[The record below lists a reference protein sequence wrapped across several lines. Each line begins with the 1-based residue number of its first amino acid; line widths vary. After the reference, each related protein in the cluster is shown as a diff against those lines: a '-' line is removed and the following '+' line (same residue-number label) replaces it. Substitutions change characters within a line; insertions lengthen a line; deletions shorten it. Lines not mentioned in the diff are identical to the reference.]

1 MKKLLL
7 TMAVGVA
14 AAFAANAGET
24 TITFADI
31 YGSTTQNIEQ
41 PLIADGF
48 EVTFEKG
55 NSNNVT
61 AFNRAGDI
69 RLYAGTQ
76 EKPDGN
82 TMTVKAPA
90 GVTITGISLTAKSY
104 DSWGVIS
111 VDNGTFTEDA
121 TTKNGTWAGSASSVK
136 FTASRSAS
144 DLTKATQNRYTAMSI
159 TYTGEAGL
167 SGVKFSLVAGDYFGA
182 QTLEITSLAEG
193 AEVAY
198 TVALDGTQVESKQAA
213 SPVSVSLD
221 KVGTYVVSAKSVKG
235 SESSA
240 EQSATYVI
248 KERQTIA
255 FTPMDP
261 ANVKEGKYIIGY
273 SDGEKSYV
281 MKSEVYSNFYVA
293 GTEFDLSTG
302 TLPTAEYLFDVKKVD
317 GGYNIVNNA
326 GTYVSL
332 VASGSHINL
341 KSAEA
346 DAAVWTFEPA
356 NVAADG
362 AYAVKATVPAVT
374 SAKASYLQFQ
384 LYRGTTPE
392 FCAGTNY
399 KYPTFYSTDASG
411 VEETANAEV
420 AAVYTT
426 AGAVVVKASEPTAVE
441 VYNVAGQAVVL
452 RNAVEGETFIDVPA
466 GFYIVKAGTT
476 VAKVVVK

>member
-1 MKKLLL
+1 
-7 TMAVGVA
+7 MAVGVA
-14 AAFAANAGET
+14 AVFAANAGET
-24 TITFADI
+24 TITFADV
-31 YGSTTQNIEQ
+31 YGTTTQDIKQ

-61 AFNRAGDI
+61 AFNKAGDI
-69 RLYAGTQ
+69 RLYAGSQ

-82 TMTVKAPA
+82 IMTVKAPA

-104 DSWGVIS
+104 EKWGVIS

-121 TTKNGTWAGSASSVK
+121 TTKNGTWAGSAASVK

-144 DLTKATQNRYTAMSI
+144 DLTVATQNRYTAMSI

-167 SGVKFSLVAGDYFGA
+167 SGVKFSLAAGDYFGA
-182 QTLEITSLAEG
+182 QQVEISSLAEG

-221 KVGTYVVSAKSVKG
+221 KVGTYVVTAKSVKG

-248 KERQTIA
+248 KERQAIA

-261 ANVKEGKYIIGY
+261 ANVKEGKYIIAY

-281 MKSEVYSNFYVA
+281 MKNEVYSNYYVA

-302 TLPTAEYLFDVKKVD
+302 TLPTAEYLFDVKAVE
-317 GGYNIVNNA
+317 GGYNIVNNE
-326 GTYVSL
+326 GKYVSM

-341 KSAEA
+341 KPSEA

-374 SAKASYLQFQ
+374 AEKASYLQFQ
-384 LYRGTTPE
+384 LYRSSTPE
-392 FCAGTNY
+392 FLADSRY
-399 KYPTFYSTDASG
+399 QYPTFYSADASG
-411 VEETANAEV
+411 VEEAAAEV
-420 AAVYTT
+420 ATVYTT
-426 AGAVVVKASEPTAVE
+426 AGAVVVKATEPTAVE
-441 VYNVAGQAVVL
+441 VYNAAGQAVAL
-452 RNAVEGETFIDVPA
+452 RNAVEGETSINVPA